1 MRVAAGKVYWSC
13 IQHASDK
20 ASCPILQI
28 PEETIVE
35 CFFSVYYKLKN
46 YPTLLNDMLQNLIM
60 LRNSKMLWSADVI
73 ELNKQISDTLSQNQM
88 LATLKQQ
95 GLVDP
100 DIFIS
105 KSNELSKQRRELK
118 LKKEALLNSE
128 SDDCIAQTRQLMD
141 IINDAPDFIDD
152 FNEEL
157 FGELVDKIIVENNT
171 SLVFRLKN
179 GLELRE
185 TIERC
190 HR

>member
-1 MRVAAGKVYWSC
+1 MACRTKDADKTSC
-13 IQHASDK
+13 TTPHISELDIENEF
-20 ASCPILQI
+20 CRL
-28 PEETIVE
+28 
-35 CFFSVYYKLKN
+35 YYKLRRDGCAVLKK
-46 YPTLLNDMLQNLIM
+46 LSDNLIA

-100 DIFIS
+100 NIFIS
-105 KSNELSKQRRELK
+105 KSNELSKQLRELK

-128 SDDCIAQTRQLMD
+128 SDDCIARTRQLID
-141 IINDAPDFIDD
+141 VINDAPEFIDEFD
-152 FNEEL
+152 DEM
-157 FGELVDKIIVENNT
+157 FGELVDKVIVESNI

-185 TIERC
+185 AVERSK
-190 HR
+190 R